1 MVRCRQPTDPMDTT
15 LAYPDLAVFIALVAL
30 GAATQ
35 TVTGFAMGLVIVAG
49 VALVSNEIGRAH
61 V

>member
-1 MVRCRQPTDPMDTT
+1 MDTT

-35 TVTGFAMGLVIVAG
+35 TITGFAMGLVIVAG
-49 VALVSNEIGRAH
+49 VALVSNETVAFAAAVVGML
-61 V
+61 